1 MSHVKESLPKR
12 STGLPVLG
20 ALLIALVGLTVLGT
34 FYLTHRN
41 YDRVALAARPGL
53 DGPDIDLLD
62 RQNKAYERVIQAT
75 TPAIVYV
82 RTEQVIRA
90 EQSPLFMDPMFRQ
103 FFGPAFP
110 QVPREQK
117 QHALGTGVIFDRNGY
132 IVTNNHVIDHA
143 STVEV
148 MTTDKRMF
156 KAKVVG
162 TDPDIDVAVLK
173 IDVSNAPIIALGDSS
188 TLHVG
193 DTVMAFGNPF
203 GLNFTVTR
211 GTVSAL
217 GRSQLNIEPVQDF
230 IQTDAAINPGNS
242 GGALVDVH
250 GEMVGINTA
259 ILSPGGGGEGGG
271 GFIGIGFAIPIN
283 MAKRSMESLIKTGKV
298 SRGYLGATIGP
309 VTPELAQEFK
319 IPDTSGAL
327 VQDVTRGGPA
337 DKSGLKPGDVIRKFN
352 GRPVNDSSDLLAA
365 IASTNPGTPATL
377 EILRNG
383 QPQTVKVT
391 LEQRPADLSY
401 AGGARRSLNEGT
413 LRGIMVQNLTE
424 PLRKQLG
431 IPPDVHGVIVT
442 DIAPDSPAAQ
452 FLEQG
457 DVILSI
463 NRHEV
468 KSVTDF
474 NRLAAEAKGQ
484 TLLRVLHQGEAAFVV
499 IPAEGGIER

>member
-1 MSHVKESLPKR
+1 MSYVKQWSPKR
-12 STGLPVLG
+12 ATSLRVLT
-20 ALLIALVGLTVLGT
+20 ALLVGLVGLTVLGT
-34 FYLTHRN
+34 FYLTHRS
-41 YDRVALAARPGL
+41 YSRVALAARPGL
-53 DGPDIDLLD
+53 AGPDIDLLD

-75 TPAIVYV
+75 SPAIVYV

-90 EQSPLFMDPMFRQ
+90 EESPLFMDPMFRQ
-103 FFGPAFP
+103 FFGQVLP
-110 QVPREQK
+110 QIPREQK

-143 STVEV
+143 STVEL
-148 MTTDKRMF
+148 MTTDKRMY

-162 TDPDIDVAVLK
+162 TDPDIDIAVLK
-173 IDVSNAPIIALGDSS
+173 IEANNLPTIALGDSS

-217 GRSQLNIEPVQDF
+217 GRSQLNIEPLQDF

-259 ILSPGGGGEGGG
+259 ILSPGGSEGG

-283 MAKRSMESLIKTGKV
+283 MARRSMEALIKTGKV
-298 SRGYLGATIGP
+298 SRGYLGATIAP

-327 VQDVTRGGPA
+327 VQDVARGGPA
-337 DKSGLKPGDVIRKFN
+337 DKAGLKPGDVIRKFN
-352 GRPVNDSSDLLAA
+352 GRPVNDSSDLLAMA
-365 IASTNPGTPATL
+365 ANTDPGTPVTL
-377 EILRNG
+377 DILRNG
-383 QPQTVKVT
+383 QERTVKVT
-391 LEQRPADLSY
+391 LEQRPADLSFT
-401 AGGARRSLNEGT
+401 GGSRRPPNEGA
-413 LRGIMVQNLTE
+413 LRGVTVQNLTE
-424 PLRKQLG
+424 PLRRQLG
-431 IPPDVHGVIVT
+431 IPSDVHGVVVT
-442 DIAPDSPAAQ
+442 GIAPDSPAAQ

-463 NRHEV
+463 NHHDV
-468 KSVTDF
+468 KSVADF

-484 TLLRVLHQGEAAFVV
+484 TLLRVLHQGEAVFVV
-499 IPAEGGIER
+499 IPAEGGSER

>member
-1 MSHVKESLPKR
+1 MSYVKESFPKR
-12 STGLPVLG
+12 TTGLPVLS
-20 ALLIALVGLTVLGT
+20 ALLVGLVGLTVLGT
-34 FYLTHRN
+34 FYLTHRT

-90 EQSPLFMDPMFRQ
+90 EESPLFMDPMFRQ
-103 FFGPAFP
+103 FFGQALP
-110 QVPREQK
+110 QIPREQK

-143 STVEV
+143 STVEL
-148 MTTDKRMF
+148 MTTDKRMY

-173 IDVSNAPIIALGDSS
+173 IEANNLPTIPLGDSS

-217 GRSQLNIEPVQDF
+217 GRSQLNIEPLQDF

-259 ILSPGGGGEGGG
+259 ILSPGGGEGGG
-271 GFIGIGFAIPIN
+271 SIGIGFAIPIN
-283 MAKRSMESLIKTGKV
+283 MAKRSMEALIKTGKV
-298 SRGYLGATIGP
+298 SRGYLGVTIGP

-327 VQDVTRGGPA
+327 VQDVSRGGPA
-337 DKSGLKPGDVIRKFN
+337 DKAGLKPGDVIRKFN
-352 GRPVNDSSDLLAA
+352 GRSVNDSSDLLAMA
-365 IASTNPGTPATL
+365 ANTNPGTPVTL
-377 EILRNG
+377 DILRNG
-383 QPQTVKVT
+383 QQHTVKVT
-391 LEQRPADLSY
+391 LEQRPADLSF
-401 AGGARRSLNEGT
+401 AGGSRRSPNEGA
-413 LRGIMVQNLTE
+413 LRGITVQNLTE
-424 PLRKQLG
+424 PLRRQLG
-431 IPPDVHGVIVT
+431 IPPDVHGVVVT
-442 DIAPDSPAAQ
+442 DIAPDGPAAQ

-463 NRHEV
+463 NHHEV
-468 KSVTDF
+468 KSVADF

-484 TLLRVLHQGEAAFVV
+484 TLLRVLHQGEAVFVV
-499 IPAEGGIER
+499 IPAEGGSER

>member
-1 MSHVKESLPKR
+1 MSYVKDSLPKR
-12 STGLPVLG
+12 TTGLPVLSG
-20 ALLIALVGLTVLGT
+20 LLIALVGLTVLGT

-103 FFGPAFP
+103 FFGPALP
-110 QVPREQK
+110 QIPRDQK
-117 QHALGTGVIFDRNGY
+117 QHALGTGVVFDRNGY

-143 STVEV
+143 NTVDV

-162 TDPDIDVAVLK
+162 TDPDIDIAVLK
-173 IDVSNAPIIALGDSS
+173 IDVSNVPTIVLGDSS

-250 GEMVGINTA
+250 GEMIGINTA
-259 ILSPGGGGEGGG
+259 ILSPGGGGEAGG
-271 GFIGIGFAIPIN
+271 GFIGIGFAIPVDTVRRITGDLITLGYVRHPWLGVQSI
-283 MAKRSMESLIKTGKV
+283 ALQDFPGLSRALRLESD
-298 SRGYLGATIGP
+298 RGLMIVTVLPNSPTAQGGIRGATQEVIVGNYRVP
-309 VTPELAQEFK
+309 AGGDVLLALQGKELRSRDDLPTEV
-319 IPDTSGAL
+319 D
-327 VQDVTRGGPA
+327 RY
-337 DKSGLKPGDVIRKFN
+337 KPGD
-352 GRPVNDSSDLLAA
+352 
-365 IASTNPGTPATL
+365 
-377 EILRNG
+377 
-383 QPQTVKVT
+383 KVT
-391 LEQRPADLSY
+391 V
-401 AGGARRSLNEGT
+401 T
-413 LRGIMVQNLTE
+413 VLRGN
-424 PLRKQLG
+424 RKIDL
-431 IPPDVHGVIVT
+431 PIVLQE
-442 DIAPDSPAAQ
+442 APRQ
-452 FLEQG
+452 
-457 DVILSI
+457 
-463 NRHEV
+463 
-468 KSVTDF
+468 
-474 NRLAAEAKGQ
+474 
-484 TLLRVLHQGEAAFVV
+484 
-499 IPAEGGIER
+499 

>member
-1 MSHVKESLPKR
+1 MSYARDSLPKR
-12 STGLPVLG
+12 NTGLPALS
-20 ALLIALVGLTVLGT
+20 ALLVALVGLTVLGT
-34 FYLTHRN
+34 FYLTHRGS
-41 YDRVALAARPGL
+41 DRAALAARPGL

-62 RQNKAYERVIQAT
+62 RQNKAFERVIQAT

-103 FFGPAFP
+103 FFGQAFP

-132 IVTNNHVIDHA
+132 VVTNNHVIDHA
-143 STVEV
+143 STVEL
-148 MTTDKRMF
+148 MTTDKLMY

-173 IDVSNAPIIALGDSS
+173 IEANNLPTIALGDSS

-217 GRSQLNIEPVQDF
+217 GRSQLNIEPIQDF

-250 GEMVGINTA
+250 GEMIGINTA
-259 ILSPGGGGEGGG
+259 ILSPGGGEGG

-283 MAKRSMESLIKTGKV
+283 MAKRSMESLIKSGKV

-337 DKSGLKPGDVIRKFN
+337 DKAGLKPGDVIRKFN
-352 GRPVNDSSDLLAA
+352 GRSVNDSSDLLAMA
-365 IASTNPGTPATL
+365 ANTNPGTPVTL
-377 EILRNG
+377 DVLRDG
-383 QPQTVKVT
+383 QEHTVKVT
-391 LEQRPADLSY
+391 LEQRPADLSF
-401 AGGARRSLNEGT
+401 AGGGRRSPNEGA
-413 LRGIMVQNLTE
+413 LRGVAVQNLTE

-431 IPPDVHGVIVT
+431 IPPDVHGVVIT
-442 DIAPDSPAAQ
+442 DISPDGPAAQ

-457 DVILSI
+457 DVIMSI
-463 NRHEV
+463 NHHDV
-468 KSVTDF
+468 KSVADF

-484 TLLRVLHQGEAAFVV
+484 TLLRVLHQGEAVFVV
-499 IPAEGGIER
+499 IPAEGGSER

>member
-1 MSHVKESLPKR
+1 MSYVKESFPKR
-12 STGLPVLG
+12 TTGLPVLI
-20 ALLIALVGLTVLGT
+20 ALLVALVGLTVLGT
-34 FYLTHRN
+34 FYLTHRA

-62 RQNKAYERVIQAT
+62 RQNKAFERVIQAT

-82 RTEQVIRA
+82 RTEQVVRA
-90 EQSPLFMDPMFRQ
+90 EESPLFMDPMFRQ
-103 FFGPAFP
+103 FFGQALP
-110 QVPREQK
+110 QIPREQK

-143 STVEV
+143 STVEI

-162 TDPDIDVAVLK
+162 TDPDIDVAVVK
-173 IDVSNAPIIALGDSS
+173 IEASNVPTITMGDSS

-271 GFIGIGFAIPIN
+271 FIGIGFAIPIN
-283 MAKRSMESLIKTGKV
+283 MAKRSMEALIKTGKV

-327 VQDVTRGGPA
+327 VQDVARGGPA
-337 DKSGLKPGDVIRKFN
+337 DKAGLKPGDVIRKFN
-352 GRPVNDSSDLLAA
+352 GRSVNDSSDLLAMA
-365 IASTNPGTPATL
+365 ANTNPGTPVTL
-377 EILRNG
+377 DILRNG
-383 QPQTVKVT
+383 QQHTVKVT
-391 LEQRPADLSY
+391 LEQRPSDLSF
-401 AGGARRSLNEGT
+401 AGGSRRSPNEGA
-413 LRGIMVQNLTE
+413 LRGVTVQNLTE
-424 PLRKQLG
+424 PLRRQLG
-431 IPPDVHGVIVT
+431 IPSDVHGVVVT
-442 DIAPDSPAAQ
+442 DVAPDGPAAQ

-463 NRHEV
+463 NHHEV
-468 KSVTDF
+468 KSVADF

-484 TLLRVLHQGEAAFVV
+484 TLLRVLHQGEAVFVV
-499 IPAEGGIER
+499 IPAEGGSER

>member
-1 MSHVKESLPKR
+1 MSYVKDSLPKR
-12 STGLPVLG
+12 TTGLPVLS

-103 FFGPAFP
+103 FFGPALP
-110 QVPREQK
+110 QIPRDQK

-143 STVEV
+143 STVEI
-148 MTTDKRMF
+148 MTTDKRMY

-173 IDVSNAPIIALGDSS
+173 IEANNLPTIALGDSS

-203 GLNFTVTR
+203 GLNFTVKR

-217 GRSQLNIEPVQDF
+217 GRSQFRIEPLQDF

-242 GGALVDVH
+242 GGALVDVK
-250 GEMVGINTA
+250 GQIVGINTA
-259 ILSPGGGGEGGG
+259 ILSGNAGPGGEGG
-271 GFIGIGFAIPIN
+271 FMGIGFAIPIN
-283 MAKRSMESLIKTGKV
+283 MAKRSMESLVKTGKV
-298 SRGYLGATIGP
+298 TRGYLGVSVGP
-309 VTPELAQEFK
+309 LSPELAKEFK
-319 IPDTSGAL
+319 VLDTCGAL

-337 DKSGLKPGDVIRKFN
+337 DKAGLKPGDVIRKYD
-352 GRPVNDSSDLLAA
+352 GRTVSESDELLAMV
-365 IASTNPGTPATL
+365 ASTDPGATVSL

-383 QPQTVKVT
+383 EPLTLKVT
-391 LEQRPADLSY
+391 LDQRPSDLGYTPGRHRAPS
-401 AGGARRSLNEGT
+401 AGP
-413 LRGIMVQNLTE
+413 LRGISVKNLT
-424 PLRKQLG
+424 PSLRKQL
-431 IPPDVHGVIVT
+431 
-442 DIAPDSPAAQ
+442 
-452 FLEQG
+452 E
-457 DVILSI
+457 
-463 NRHEV
+463 
-468 KSVTDF
+468 
-474 NRLAAEAKGQ
+474 
-484 TLLRVLHQGEAAFVV
+484 
-499 IPAEGGIER
+499 IPA

>member
-1 MSHVKESLPKR
+1 MSYVKDSLPKR
-12 STGLPVLG
+12 TTGLPVLSG
-20 ALLIALVGLTVLGT
+20 LLIALVGLTVLGT

-103 FFGPAFP
+103 FFGPALP
-110 QVPREQK
+110 QIPRDQK
-117 QHALGTGVIFDRNGY
+117 QHALGTGVVFDRNGY

-143 STVEV
+143 STVDV

-173 IDVSNAPIIALGDSS
+173 IDTSNVPTIVLGDSS

-250 GEMVGINTA
+250 GEVVGINTA
-259 ILSPGGGGEGGG
+259 ILSPGGEGGG
-271 GFIGIGFAIPIN
+271 SVGVGFAIPTN
-283 MAKRSMESLIKTGKV
+283 MAKHSVESLIRTGKV
-298 SRGYLGATIGP
+298 TRGYLGVTVGP
-309 VTPELAQEFK
+309 VTSELAERFQA
-319 IPDTSGAL
+319 PDTSGAL
-327 VQDVTRGGPA
+327 VQDVTPDGPA
-337 DKSGLKPGDVIRKFN
+337 DKAGLKPGDVIRKFD
-352 GRPVNDSSDLLAA
+352 GRTVNDSSDLPALAA
-365 IASTNPGTPATL
+365 SAPPGSAVTL
-377 EILRNG
+377 EVLRNG
-383 QPQTVKVT
+383 QTLNKKITV
-391 LEQRPADLSY
+391 EQRPSDLSY
-401 AGGARRSLNEGT
+401 TAGARKSPAEGP
-413 LRGIMVQNLTE
+413 LRGITVQNLTP
-424 PLRKQLG
+424 PL
-431 IPPDVHGVIVT
+431 
-442 DIAPDSPAAQ
+442 
-452 FLEQG
+452 
-457 DVILSI
+457 
-463 NRHEV
+463 
-468 KSVTDF
+468 
-474 NRLAAEAKGQ
+474 
-484 TLLRVLHQGEAAFVV
+484 
-499 IPAEGGIER
+499 